1 MTAARRLL
9 LLLTGINLVNYLDRY
24 VVAAV
29 IEPLGRDLGLSDT
42 QRGWVNGVFLLAYM
56 VGAPLFGM
64 LADRFHRPRLVAV
77 GVALWSLA
85 TAGAC
90 LVHGFWGLLFT
101 RSLVGVGEA
110 AYASLGPALLA
121 DLFPEDERAAKF
133 TWFYLAI
140 PVGSAMGYALGG
152 IVAQHWGWRQA
163 FLVAG
168 LPGLF
173 FAARMATLA
182 DPPRG
187 GQDQGADSAVGLS
200 YGMRLRAI
208 LTNRVWV
215 ACTGS
220 YVAYTFAMGAL
231 SFWGSAFLQRRHG
244 VSVGSA
250 GEVFGIFLVVTGI
263 LGTFAGGLLTKR
275 LQHRWPDI
283 GVDLSA
289 VTLLLAIP
297 AVFWALSSGNLQAT
311 YLAFFAAML
320 MLFVN
325 TSPVN
330 ALTVS
335 CLPAS
340 VRATGTG
347 INVLLIHLLGDALS
361 PALVG
366 RISEAGGAGGV
377 ALGRALLLVIPA
389 IAVSAVAL
397 LWARRRPVLA

>member
-29 IEPLGRDLGLSDT
+29 IEPLGRDLGLTDT

-56 VGAPLFGM
+56 VAAPLFGF
-64 LADRFHRPRLVAV
+64 LADRFHRPRLVALGV
-77 GVALWSLA
+77 GLWSLA

-90 LVHGFWGLLFT
+90 LVHGFWGLLVT
-101 RSLVGVGEA
+101 RSLVGIGEA

-121 DLFPEDERAAKF
+121 DLFPEDERAASF

-140 PVGSAMGYALGG
+140 PVGSALGYALGG

-168 LPGLF
+168 LPGLL
-173 FAARMATLA
+173 FAARMATLD

-187 GQDQGADSAVGLS
+187 ALDGGVDATAGLP
-200 YGMRLRAI
+200 YLERLKAI
-208 LTNRVWV
+208 FTNRVWV

-244 VSVGSA
+244 VTVGRA

-275 LQHRWPDI
+275 FQHRWPDI

-289 VTLLLAIP
+289 ATLLLSAP
-297 AVFWALSSGNLQAT
+297 AVFWALSTGSLAAT
-311 YLAFFAAML
+311 YVAFFAAML

-366 RISEAGGAGGV
+366 RASQAGGAGGA
-377 ALGRALLLVIPA
+377 ALGRAMLLVIPA
-389 IAVSAVAL
+389 ILLSALAL
-397 LWARRRPVLA
+397 LWARRGTRTA